1 MNFPPKKSVLIV
13 KILSKCS
20 ESVFH
25 FKSESK
31 SWSLSTSILRITPKF
46 ESSRQNLSA
55 FENFL
60 CKCLCLVRLS
70 WTQRGWFL
78 IQDPLKTVPAL
89 DLGKVGPHITMP
101 RLSLPIQ
108 IAWCFT
114 IANKV
119 RESYKIEGWEEIC
132 QNFELQIMS
141 IVDVEYLANLR

>member
-1 MNFPPKKSVLIV
+1 MKASWKKLCFDSENLVKTQWVCIELQIWS
-13 KILSKCS
+13 KILIRK
-20 ESVFH
+20 
-25 FKSESK
+25 
-31 SWSLSTSILRITPKF
+31 LSISILWITPKI

-78 IQDPLKTVPAL
+78 IQDPRKTVPAL
-89 DLGKVGPHITMP
+89 DQGKVGPHITMP
-101 RLSLPIQ
+101 LLSRRIQ

-119 RESYKIEGWEEIC
+119 RESYKIEWWEEIC
-132 QNFELQIMS
+132 QILNCKLCP
-141 IVDVEYLANLR
+141 